1 MAMTEKP
8 KRFRESFV
16 MRCKWRKSLKYLSD
30 GDYRRMMEAMFDFAE
45 SGKKPE
51 FESSVLKTV
60 WALFE
65 VESRLKKSQKD
76 GE

>member
-8 KRFRESFV
+8 KKSRESFV
-16 MRCKWRKSLKYLSD
+16 MRCKWRKGLKFLND

-45 SGKKPE
+45 SGVKPE
-51 FESSVLKTV
+51 FENPILMAAWT
-60 WALFE
+60 LFE
-65 VESRLKKSQKD
+65 EELHFKKSQKD

>member
-16 MRCKWRKSLKYLSD
+16 MRCKWRKVLKYLDD
-30 GDYRRMMEAMFDFAE
+30 GSYRRMMEAMFDFAE
-45 SGKKPE
+45 FGKKPG
-51 FESSVLKTV
+51 FENPMLMAV
-60 WALFE
+60 WARFE
-65 VESRLKKSQKD
+65 EELRLKKSQKD

>member
-16 MRCKWRKSLKYLSD
+16 MRCKWRKVLKYLSD

-45 SGKKPE
+45 SGVKPE
-51 FESSVLKTV
+51 FENPMLMAV

-65 VESRLKKSQKD
+65 EELRLKKSQKD